1 MHHIWRSDF
10 RCICYASLSLIEI
23 LTGCIIVGHFIII
36 IIIII
41 IIIEKYSYHHKLDA
55 YKVVDYYSKH
65 FWVIK

>member
-23 LTGCIIVGHFIII
+23 LTACIIVGHFISII

-41 IIIEKYSYHHKLDA
+41 AKYSYHHKLDA